1 VFPAHDVAP
10 LSNSCSEV
18 LLKMRRLTILLALMA
33 ATAATAA
40 CAASAPPG
48 WTYAPAPSATPIPS
62 GSASGSPTASSSA
75 APNASASARP
85 SASPTGSA
93 GASPSAGASG
103 EAGATIT
110 VTAPV
115 GASTSGFDPKTVE
128 TAADTPFT
136 LVFDNQDTGVLHNL
150 VLKNPDG
157 SKVQVSG
164 DTAFFNGPGERTH
177 QVPAL
182 AAGDYPFMC
191 EVHPVT
197 MTGTLT
203 VK

>member
-1 VFPAHDVAP
+1 MSRP

-18 LLKMRRLTILLALMA
+18 LLKMRRLTIVLAILA
-33 ATAATAA
+33 ATAAVAA
-40 CAASAPPG
+40 CSASAPPG

-62 GSASGSPTASSSA
+62 GSPSGSPVASGSAAPSATAST
-75 APNASASARP
+75 RP
-85 SASPTGSA
+85 GASPSGSA

-103 EAGATIT
+103 GAGATVT

-115 GASTSGFDPKTVE
+115 GASTSGFDPKTAE
-128 TAADTPFT
+128 TAADTAFT

-157 SKVQVSG
+157 SKVQVTG
-164 DTAFFNGPGERTH
+164 DTSFFAGPGERTY

-182 AAGDYPFMC
+182 AAGDYPFVC
-191 EVHPVT
+191 EIHPGT

-203 VK
+203 AK